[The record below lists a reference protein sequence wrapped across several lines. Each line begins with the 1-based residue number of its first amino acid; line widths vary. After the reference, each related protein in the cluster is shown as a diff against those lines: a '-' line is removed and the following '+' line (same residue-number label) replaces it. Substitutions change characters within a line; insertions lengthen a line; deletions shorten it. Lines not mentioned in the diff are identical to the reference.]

1 MPDAQIS
8 PSLLSL
14 LGGAMY
20 RLPLSSSQGA
30 MELLWLP
37 MGRQWA
43 PSDSPW
49 TPFAPLWDNLGCP
62 LAPFGSLWGALGSLV
77 ADSWNFLK
85 CGSHF
90 PEKLAKIFDFCGKSS
105 PAGILPTYPPD
116 PLDPPDLVHDPRLGT
131 TLPRAPGVRMT

>member
-1 MPDAQIS
+1 
-8 PSLLSL
+8 
-14 LGGAMY
+14 
-20 RLPLSSSQGA
+20 

-49 TPFAPLWDNLGCP
+49 APFAPLWDALGCP

-90 PEKLAKIFDFCGKSS
+90 PEKVANNIDLYIKYS
-105 PAGILPTYPPD
+105 PAGILPRLPALPAATRGSGVKNCYSD
-116 PLDPPDLVHDPRLGT
+116 PT
-131 TLPRAPGVRMT
+131 TTRAGGQDDVS